1 MFEHTVVD
9 GSTLCVPGEHMDH
22 EGDGGEERDDD
33 VNGSPMSVTNIKIGL
48 PNTTTVTSPKKK
60 IKSLMVK
67 IMKGI
72 WEDMKEINAAAQKAL
87 QEKSMKVEYNKESI
101 TKCMSLAVQ
110 SGACEGSAEQDLP
123 TFC

>member
-1 MFEHTVVD
+1 
-9 GSTLCVPGEHMDH
+9 MDH

-87 QEKSMKVEYNKESI
+87 QEKSMKVEYSKESI

-110 SGACEGSAEQDLP
+110 SGACEGSVEQDLP